1 MQTNTIK
8 SILARNNL
16 ILQLCGT
23 LSLQRSIIECSYFRQ
38 GDVHVF
44 FF

>member
-8 SILARNNL
+8 SILAKNNL

-23 LSLQRSIIECSYFRQ
+23 LSMQRLEVNSVANNRMLLI
-38 GDVHVF
+38 
-44 FF
+44 